1 MTEKINE
8 IKISRKAS
16 NYLVCS
22 FTRKNRV
29 PISLKKKKKNTLPTR
44 SVLLWNILPG
54 EVLLPGTVL
63 KSGKISRNLEQERSF
78 YPQ

>member
-8 IKISRKAS
+8 IKVSRKAS

-29 PISLKKKKKNTLPTR
+29 PISLKKKKKKHPTNKVCFIVEYIARR
-44 SVLLWNILPG
+44 SAASWN
-54 EVLLPGTVL
+54 
-63 KSGKISRNLEQERSF
+63 SFKIRQNI
-78 YPQ
+78 

>member
-8 IKISRKAS
+8 IKVSRKAS

-29 PISLKKKKKNTLPTR
+29 PISLKKKKNTLPTR

-63 KSGKISRNLEQERSF
+63 NQAKYLGI
-78 YPQ
+78 